1 MEGRETMIMN
11 QILPYIK
18 VNLTLVYFLLHFA
31 LCEGKPDL
39 NFCLYYFKALFEFKR
54 GPGMNGTVI
63 LMWHCYLLLIN
74 IL

>member
-18 VNLTLVYFLLHFA
+18 VNLTLVYFLFHFA

-39 NFCLYYFKALFEFKR
+39 NFCLYYFKAL
-54 GPGMNGTVI
+54 
-63 LMWHCYLLLIN
+63 
-74 IL
+74 